1 MGGVSLRIEML
12 ESNETTIAV
21 GLSEIHNSNKLNQD
35 ALLDLAKS
43 LSRPGLTIQLMN
55 ALLITDEAHLLSAAQ
70 NAFNAQEGDYM
81 LSRSLDVE
89 VIVYASTQR
98 QIGRAL
104 EDLGV
109 FDGIERVAVVVIEKD
124 KGTVERTLKELVQR
138 IGDEATRPFTATED
152 RFDRILEYF
161 QIDMTEVRTF
171 TESEDIVELQNAL
184 SRCVVSRVSLVAI
197 DN

>member
-12 ESNETTIAV
+12 DSNETTIAV
-21 GLSEIHNSNKLNQD
+21 GLSEIHNSNKLDQD
-35 ALLDLAKS
+35 ELLDLAKS
-43 LSRPGLTIQLMN
+43 LSRPGLTVQLMN
-55 ALLITDEAHLLSAAQ
+55 AFLITDEAHLLSAAQ
-70 NAFNAQEGDYM
+70 NAFHAQEGDYM

-109 FDGIERVAVVVIEKD
+109 FDGIERVAAVVIEKD

-138 IGDEATRPFTATED
+138 IGAEATQPFTATED

-171 TESEDIVELQNAL
+171 TDSEDIVELQKAL